1 MGLSR
6 SAVTLVAMK
15 GADVSERMRL
25 ICAISLIAAIG
36 MGAFVSLRAL
46 AAGGE
51 RSMSESGLTIPAQS
65 TQSSPQSEPVTPATT
80 EPSSA
85 PEHSP
90 EPAPE
95 PTQDA
100 ASPAPAPAPVPSS
113 PHYVAPSGPQR
124 AVPDDDDDDD
134 DKDDDDND
142 KDDADD

>member
-6 SAVTLVAMK
+6 STVTLVAMK

-100 ASPAPAPAPVPSS
+100 APPAPVPSS
-113 PHYVAPSGPQR
+113 PRYVAPSGPQR
-124 AVPDDDDDDD
+124 AVPDDDDDDDD

>member
-1 MGLSR
+1 M
-6 SAVTLVAMK
+6 
-15 GADVSERMRL
+15 SERMRL

-36 MGAFVSLRAL
+36 IGAFVSLRAL

-51 RSMSESGLTIPAQS
+51 LSMSESGLTIPAQS
-65 TQSSPQSEPVTPATT
+65 TQSSPQSETVTPATT

-100 ASPAPAPAPVPSS
+100 APPAPAPVPSS

-134 DKDDDDND
+134 DDKDDDDND

>member
-6 SAVTLVAMK
+6 STVTLVAMK

-85 PEHSP
+85 PENSP

-100 ASPAPAPAPVPSS
+100 APPAPVPSS

-134 DKDDDDND
+134 DDKDDDDND

>member
-1 MGLSR
+1 M
-6 SAVTLVAMK
+6 
-15 GADVSERMRL
+15 SERMRL

-100 ASPAPAPAPVPSS
+100 APPAPAPVPSS

-134 DKDDDDND
+134 DDKDDDDND

>member
-1 MGLSR
+1 M
-6 SAVTLVAMK
+6 
-15 GADVSERMRL
+15 SERMRL

-85 PEHSP
+85 PENSP

-95 PTQDA
+95 PTQGA
-100 ASPAPAPAPVPSS
+100 APPAPAPVASS

>member
-1 MGLSR
+1 M
-6 SAVTLVAMK
+6 
-15 GADVSERMRL
+15 SERMRL
-25 ICAISLIAAIG
+25 ICAISLIVAIG

-85 PEHSP
+85 PEHPP

-100 ASPAPAPAPVPSS
+100 APPAPAPVPSS

-124 AVPDDDDDDD
+124 AVPDDDDD
-134 DKDDDDND
+134 KDDDDND

>member
-36 MGAFVSLRAL
+36 VGAFVSLRAL

-85 PEHSP
+85 PENSP

-100 ASPAPAPAPVPSS
+100 APPAPVPAS

-134 DKDDDDND
+134 DDKDDDDND